1 VKKKQGKE
9 KGLAFITKPPSIFF
23 YPSLALFFSHFTL
36 EQLINNNK
44 NTIMTTMVKAWL
56 IFNNNKRGKGRG
68 GRGFPLVVGHHYNTS
83 TKQK

>member
-23 YPSLALFFSHFTL
+23 YPFLALFFSHFTL

-44 NTIMTTMVKAWL
+44 NTIMTTMVKAY
-56 IFNNNKRGKGRG
+56 NKRGKG